1 MIERFPETL
10 AMVGLAPGADIPTW
24 AESASIFS
32 ITATATETSLI
43 CARRSVPKRAPQ
55 HGPLTAFLIKDGG
68 LGALAALEGIDA
80 RVISTHGALWALVPI
95 EQADA
100 AEVAWRRSGQDV
112 APATPA

>member
-43 CARRSVPKRAPQ
+43 CARRSVPRKAPQ
-55 HGPLTAFLIKDGG
+55 HGPLTAFAVTDGN
-68 LGALAALEGIDA
+68 LEVLAALANIDA
-80 RVISTHGALWALVPI
+80 KVISTHGALWVLVPVDQV
-95 EQADA
+95 EA
-100 AEVAWRRSGQDV
+100 AEEAWRRIGQDV
-112 APATPA
+112 APAVPA

>member
-32 ITATATETSLI
+32 ITATATETSLV
-43 CARRSVPKRAPQ
+43 CARRSVPKKAPQ
-55 HGPLTAFLIKDGG
+55 HGPLTAFVVRDAG
-68 LGALAALEGIDA
+68 LEVLAALEGIDA
-80 RVISTHGALWALVPI
+80 KVFSTHGALWVLVPI
-95 EQADA
+95 DQADA
-100 AEVAWRRSGQDV
+100 AEEAWRRGGQDV